1 MYGLSETD
9 LQIQA
14 RARAFADELIPFE
27 VTAEMN
33 DGELPKDVVAAH
45 AERARELGLHAAN
58 MPASLGG
65 GGCSSLQQVLIQEQ
79 VGRVTN
85 ALAWA
90 AGTPPSWLPAV
101 ASQYQLDKFVLP
113 AIKGEREECYA
124 ITEEGA
130 GSDVDGIVATARR
143 DGDDYL
149 LNGEKWHV
157 TSYNSADFA
166 FFQGKLAGGEHAGEH
181 AMFLVDLPSP
191 GVTVVRTPA
200 YSHTFSH
207 HHPIVAFTDVRVP
220 ASHLVGAEGDGMS
233 FAYEWF
239 RFERLMVAARCL
251 GGAQR
256 LTQEMTAFSAGR
268 QVQGRPI
275 AELGAIAAMLADSL
289 TELFAAR
296 SLTYETARAIDA
308 GADVKVQHAQ
318 CSMAKLYASEMAGRV
333 ADRAVQVF
341 GGRGYM
347 RENVA
352 ERFFRELRVE
362 RIWEGT
368 SEIQRAIIA
377 DQMIKRGVAALA

>member
-1 MYGLSETD
+1 MQARPPRRMRSAMYGLLETD

-14 RARAFADELIPFE
+14 RARPFADELIPFE

-166 FFQGKLAGGEHAGEH
+166 FFQGKLAGGEHAGED
-181 AMFLVDLPSP
+181 AMFLVGP
-191 GVTVVRTPA
+191 
-200 YSHTFSH
+200 
-207 HHPIVAFTDVRVP
+207 
-220 ASHLVGAEGDGMS
+220 
-233 FAYEWF
+233 
-239 RFERLMVAARCL
+239 
-251 GGAQR
+251 
-256 LTQEMTAFSAGR
+256 
-268 QVQGRPI
+268 
-275 AELGAIAAMLADSL
+275 
-289 TELFAAR
+289 
-296 SLTYETARAIDA
+296 
-308 GADVKVQHAQ
+308 
-318 CSMAKLYASEMAGRV
+318 
-333 ADRAVQVF
+333 
-341 GGRGYM
+341 
-347 RENVA
+347 
-352 ERFFRELRVE
+352 
-362 RIWEGT
+362 
-368 SEIQRAIIA
+368 
-377 DQMIKRGVAALA
+377 